1 MNQLWL
7 PLEFNQPDLHLW
19 SLNVIALIRHE
30 NEKTIVDEWLRGF
43 RFRPISNLMEEW

>member
-19 SLNVIALIRHE
+19 SLNVIALIRRE
-30 NEKTIVDEWLRGF
+30 NEKATQFGGSLLGWYLDEYM
-43 RFRPISNLMEEW
+43 PKHV